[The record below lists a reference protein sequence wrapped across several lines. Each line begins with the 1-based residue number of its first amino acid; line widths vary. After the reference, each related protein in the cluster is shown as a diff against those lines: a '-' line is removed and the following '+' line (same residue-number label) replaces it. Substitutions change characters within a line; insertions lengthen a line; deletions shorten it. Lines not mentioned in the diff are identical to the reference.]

1 LELYS
6 GLVVYAPQIDVYPL
20 VEGESGVFSAKGATH
35 TSLVSS
41 FLKRKD
47 GLRFGG
53 EAVTSRGRRE
63 PEPVA

>member
-1 LELYS
+1 
-6 GLVVYAPQIDVYPL
+6 VVCVTQIDVYPL
-20 VEGESGVFSAKGATH
+20 VEFGESGVFSANGATD